1 MFLVIILLIFCNQ
14 AQGLETCSRT
24 AFIKYQEILV
34 DTNFTLKGEG
44 LRYYLEKDSEAKYY
58 LDRYQEGTKLKWE
71 NAILGT
77 IGTGLLLAGI
87 FKNTDDINPQTMQEK
102 KKKRMDLLVGGSFI
116 IAIHFFAAFISEQHN
131 EENLHRAIQEYN
143 KRNLPHIEFN
153 PLANDTKGR
162 SPSNIPVIYI
172 DKTWEF

>member
-1 MFLVIILLIFCNQ
+1 MAILILLINQ
-14 AQGLETCSRT
+14 VQGLETCSRI
-24 AFIKYQEILV
+24 ALIKYQEFLV

-44 LRYYLEKDSEAKYY
+44 LRYYLEKDSTAKYH

-77 IGTGLLLAGI
+77 VGTGLLLAGI
-87 FKNTDDINPQTMQEK
+87 FKNTDDINPQSARVK
-102 KKKRMDLLVGGSFI
+102 KKNQMDLLVGGSFI
-116 IAIHFFAAFISEQHN
+116 IAIHFFASFISEQHN

-143 KRNLPHIEFN
+143 KRNLPHIYFN
-153 PLANDTKGR
+153 PLAQDKKGR
-162 SPSNIPVIYI
+162 SPSNVPVIYM